1 MYPLIF
7 LGDYEMIA
15 AVSAM
20 GGMALFAFLAVALLV
35 GAEVAVAIPLA
46 VIRLLAAIWESLFPD
61 GIGDVI
67 HTVVVRL
74 RLGRV
79 RRKYA
84 RERVSL
90 CG

>member
-15 AVSAM
+15 AASAM
-20 GGMALFAFLAVALLV
+20 GGMAIFALLAVLV
-35 GAEVAVAIPLA
+35 FGAEVALAVPLA